1 MFSEKK
7 LKSNVRRQFQIV
19 IGLKEG
25 YGSAVVHSIA
35 DVEDVIRD
43 WMVAKMAGRLP
54 TITGGILIPGTTIYA
69 WNSSATG
76 IVANSEETALF
87 VGEINPLYN
96 AGLSDELAIAS
107 LRDLAETIGTELNQ
121 TRMYVSYR
129 DEVRIYEND
138 GQAHPTGT

>member
-7 LKSNVRRQFQIV
+7 LKSNVRRSFQIT

-25 YGSAVVHSIA
+25 YGSDVVHSI
-35 DVEDVIRD
+35 EDVKTIIKD

-54 TITGGILIPGTTIYA
+54 TITGGIVVSGTTLYA

-76 IVANSEETALF
+76 IVANEEYTALF
-87 VGEINPLYN
+87 IGEINPLYN
-96 AGLSDELAIAS
+96 ADMSDELAIAS
-107 LRDLAETIGTELNQ
+107 LRDLAETLGAKLNQ

-129 DEVRIYEND
+129 DEVRIYQND